1 MYFVHEACVP
11 HVTIVARSRMIQV
24 NHHFAPDGPTAAA
37 MGLKAGCDT
46 DCGGVYGGNAIT
58 AVNRSILR
66 HALHGTVNLLRLQL
80 KTYALTSMFTAREC
94 EISLAKWQALHK
106 PQWQALQS
114 DNETTLGR
122 R

>member
-1 MYFVHEACVP
+1 
-11 HVTIVARSRMIQV
+11 MIQV

-66 HALHGTVNLLRLQL
+66 HALDGMHATHALPTLLAPH
-80 KTYALTSMFTAREC
+80 TSLT
-94 EISLAKWQALHK
+94 LLALHASHASHTSGAH
-106 PQWQALQS
+106 Q
-114 DNETTLGR
+114 
-122 R
+122 